1 MASPKNDAPYQSE
14 ISTNWES
21 MELAWTED
29 RGTQD
34 CVIAGCVTRMLA
46 PFKVTIEVF
55 SHNGGKQARRI
66 PALVDT
72 GQNVKEGVI
81 LSMAFCTE
89 IGLASE
95 ILPNSGVAVSCADR
109 RAKLKVVGRLAS
121 GVFW

>member
-1 MASPKNDAPYQSE
+1 
-14 ISTNWES
+14 

-34 CVIAGCVTRMLA
+34 CVVAGSVKRTPA

-55 SHNGGKQARRI
+55 SHNGGKQACRI

-72 GQNVKEGVI
+72 GQNIMEGVI
-81 LSMAFCTE
+81 LSMAFCRE

-95 ILPNSGVAVSCADR
+95 ILSNSGANISCAN
-109 RAKLKVVGRLAS
+109 
-121 GVFW
+121 

>member
-1 MASPKNDAPYQSE
+1 MITAKTRVMASPRNDAPYQSE

-55 SHNGGKQARRI
+55 SHNGGKQACQI

-72 GQNVKEGVI
+72 GQNVKEDVI
-81 LSMAFCTE
+81 LSMALCTE

-95 ILPNSGVAVSCADR
+95 ILPNSSVAVNCAD
-109 RAKLKVVGRLAS
+109 
-121 GVFW
+121 